1 MTNNFLEDLQWR
13 YATKSFDST
22 TLTDEQ
28 LNYILEAGRLA
39 ASSYGLEPWKFL
51 VIKNPELRT
60 KLQAASWNQT
70 QVTQSSHLIV
80 LCART
85 DINETYVNNYQVA
98 LETNV
103 GMPAGSL
110 DGLGNMIRGSIN
122 YLTPEQIIEW
132 NKKQVYIALGQM
144 MSACATAKIDSCPME
159 GFDAKAYSD
168 ILGLEE
174 KNLVATVVLPVG
186 FRSPEDKT
194 ANYPKFRR
202 SLDEISEII

>member
-1 MTNNFLEDLQWR
+1 MTNNFLQDLQWR
-13 YATKSFDST
+13 YATKAFDSQK
-22 TLTDEQ
+22 LTDEQ
-28 LNYILEAGRLA
+28 LNYILEAGRLT

-51 VIKNPELRT
+51 VIKNPELRA

-70 QVTQSSHLIV
+70 QVTEASHLIV

-85 DINETYVNNYQVA
+85 DVNETYVNDYQIS
-98 LETNV
+98 LETNA
-103 GMPAGSL
+103 GMPAGSM

-144 MSACATAKIDSCPME
+144 MAACAVAKIDSCPME

-168 ILGLEE
+168 ILGLEAR
-174 KNLVATVVLPVG
+174 NLVAAVVLPVG
-186 FRSPEDKT
+186 FRSSEDKMSKT
-194 ANYPKFRR
+194 PKYRR
-202 SLDEISEII
+202 SLEEVTEVI